1 MRGKGYDVVSRLC
14 RVRITPACAGKRD
27 KTGWTTTCP
36 RDHPRM
42 CGEKPKVMNLVL
54 VRPGS
59 PPHVRGKELRTAFKP
74 CRLGITPACAGKSVT
89 YRCYISE
96 GKDHP
101 RMCGEKIHPEECLQE
116 LIGSPPHVRG
126 KGPDARLDRS
136 EYRITPACAGKS
148 SVRQR
153 VLLSLWDHPR
163 MCGEKT
169 GFGKS
174 AFTKSGSP
182 PHVRGKGERKTGKTR
197 RVGITPACAGKRF
210 LLLRP

>member
-74 CRLGITPACAGKSVT
+74 CRLGITPACAGK
-89 YRCYISE
+89 RRAQDRQDPPR
-96 GKDHP
+96 GDHP
-101 RMCGEKIHPEECLQE
+101 RMCGEKVSSTSPIKCLK
-116 LIGSPPHVRG
+116 GSPPHVRG
-126 KGPDARLDRS
+126 KAEKNGTFCPGV
-136 EYRITPACAGKS
+136 RITPACAGKS
-148 SVRQR
+148 PWALRR
-153 VLLSLWDHPR
+153 PGGRRDHPR

-169 GFGKS
+169 K
-174 AFTKSGSP
+174 KIP
-182 PHVRGKGERKTGKTR
+182 
-197 RVGITPACAGKRF
+197 
-210 LLLRP
+210 